1 VGCMVRS
8 SFLKSRFQWM
18 IGLGILTAQGLG
30 GAISIDSYSSAANDR
45 FANSPSFLL
54 DGFDLSGVGLAN
66 TSQSLDT
73 WDDGGRWVTML
84 SSNVFISAD
93 HFPPIVGSPVTFY
106 ASNDPSGGTATRTV
120 ASAQQL
126 GSTDFWLGTLNA
138 PLGANYASYD
148 IVTGDIT
155 LDINGNPVGPG
166 AVLGGQTGYLF
177 GRSPD
182 TEFPI
187 SQDMAIGENVIDFW
201 FGETEEDGRTTDSI
215 GTVVN
220 ASGEGNYRTYEARL
234 IAGDSGG
241 PLFVEDG
248 SGGLDLVGINWFVA
262 DSSGTFINGMS
273 YVGNYDEQIQA
284 YIDANA
290 VPEPSWIAALVGMAA
305 LATALV
311 RRRR

>member
-1 VGCMVRS
+1 MVRS
-8 SFLKSRFQWM
+8 DLLKSRSQW
-18 IGLGILTAQGLG
+18 IIFLGIVTVQGLS

-54 DGFDLSGVGLAN
+54 NGFDLSGVGLAN

-148 IVTGDIT
+148 IVTGDIFQV
-155 LDINGNPVGPG
+155 NPSTVAGPG
-166 AVLGGQTGYLF
+166 TSLFGERGYLF

-187 SQDMAIGENVIDFW
+187 SQDMAVGENTIDFW
-201 FGETEEDGRTTDSI
+201 FEEFEEGGTTTDSI

-290 VPEPSWIAALVGMAA
+290 VPEPSWVAALAGMAA